1 MPVTSVR
8 TTEKIVATSLA
19 ESSLTLLL
27 LVVAA
32 VVALVLGVVA
42 HKGFIGSSLSQVGR
56 GLRSSLP
63 AIK

>member
-42 HKGFIGSSLSQVGR
+42 HKGFIWLE
-56 GLRSSLP
+56 
-63 AIK
+63 